1 MTKLIDIKV
10 KINQIEYEGQ
20 IEVNKK
26 TGSVRNHFNYGQ
38 VEVTDL
44 PAVTKEV
51 NAIIDQHADEKTRYK
66 TFYPTK
72 NVTYSTIKPIRYPV
86 INKKATSY
94 LYYLVIKQQALIIS
108 KAQQK
113 AKQI

>member
-1 MTKLIDIKV
+1 MKLIDIKV
-10 KINQIEYEGQ
+10 KINDKEYEGK
-20 IEVNKK
+20 IEVDKK
-26 TGSVRNHFNYGQ
+26 TGTVRNHFNYNQ

-44 PAVTKEV
+44 ATVTEKV
-51 NAIIDQHADEKTRYK
+51 NAIIDQHANAETRYK

-86 INKKATSY
+86 INKKAVSY
-94 LYYLVIKQQALIIS
+94 LYYLVIKQQALVIS
-108 KAQQK
+108 RAQQK